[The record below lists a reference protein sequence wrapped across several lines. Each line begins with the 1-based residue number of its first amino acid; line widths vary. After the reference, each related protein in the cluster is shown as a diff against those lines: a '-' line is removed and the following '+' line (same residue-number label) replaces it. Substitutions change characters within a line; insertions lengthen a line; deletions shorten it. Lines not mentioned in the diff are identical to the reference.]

1 MIEMTES
8 RIESLLLG
16 GAIVTPSGTLIENI
30 ERVDY
35 DGINLRIR
43 GWVKTPNVFV
53 SSAQWYSRWATIRPQ
68 FRVGATLQNVTNR
81 KDKKW

>member
-16 GAIVTPSGTLIENI
+16 GAIRTPSGTIIENI

-43 GWVKTPNVFV
+43 GWVKTISLGSNV
-53 SSAQWYSRWATIRPQ
+53 SWYSRWAT
-68 FRVGATLQNVTNR
+68 VTL
-81 KDKKW
+81 

>member
-1 MIEMTES
+1 MVKYEYKEKEKDKKMIEMTES
-8 RIESLLLG
+8 RIESLLFG
-16 GAIVTPSGTLIENI
+16 GAVVTPSGTLIENI

-53 SSAQWYSRWATIRPQ
+53 SSAQWYSRWATIRP
-68 FRVGATLQNVTNR
+68 
-81 KDKKW
+81 

>member
-16 GAIVTPSGTLIENI
+16 GAIRTPSGTLIEQI

-35 DGINLRIR
+35 DGINLRIK
-43 GWVKTPNVFV
+43 GWVGTRLFSNV
-53 SSAQWYSRWATIRPQ
+53 SMTWTNRWATIRP
-68 FRVGATLQNVTNR
+68 
-81 KDKKW
+81 